1 MSGGAVKISLAQ
13 QIEGAGAALS
23 AQQMLVDSG
32 RAKLAGADARYQ
44 LERLRAGHATLK
56 ALLPVA
62 DILRAV
68 LRLDA
73 ARRASLRELL
83 ERWLAEQDADQAG
96 QEDAQEGGT
105 VAGDGGTP

>member
-1 MSGGAVKISLAQ
+1 MSGGAVRISLAQ

-32 RAKLAGADARYQ
+32 RAKLAADARYQ

-73 ARRASLRELL
+73 ARRASLTALL
-83 ERWLAEQDADQAG
+83 ERWLAEQDTEQAG
-96 QEDAQEGGT
+96 QEDAQEDGA
-105 VAGDGGTP
+105 VAGDGGTA